1 LLAVVAALALLVPI
15 GIGLGSA
22 VSGFFGGGTTQTID
36 RSPDA
41 LLLSVRDI
49 ADYHAATGTYQV
61 LVDVEQENSRLPRML
76 SSERSTLFATG
87 SVDARV
93 DFSRLGSGAITT
105 SPDGKQ
111 ATIHLPAPTLAPA
124 VLDPA
129 QTRVVGRQRGL
140 VQRVEGRDQRP
151 AAGRQPAVRDRLGQ
165 AQRRRGAERPHRPR
179 GGQHPVDAH
188 RDGEVVRLRRRH
200 GHLRPA
206 CAARCPVAAVPD
218 GSDAR
223 PVGRPVHGRTRR

>member
-1 LLAVVAALALLVPI
+1 MLRTLQTRRSSLSTGRPRRTKLLAIVAALALLVPI
-15 GIGLGSA
+15 GIGLGN
-22 VSGFFGGGTTQTID
+22 GLEGWFGGSATQTVD

-61 LVDVEQENSRLPRML
+61 LVDVEHDTPHVPALL
-76 SSERSTLFATG
+76 SSERTTMFATG

-93 DFSRLGSGAITT
+93 DFSRLGSGAVSA

-111 ATIHLPAPTLAPA
+111 ATIHLPSPTLAPA

-140 VQRVEGRDQRP
+140 VQRVEDAIGDQPQDDSELTRSPRP
-151 AAGRQPAVRDRLGQ
+151 
-165 AQRRRGAERPHRPR
+165 
-179 GGQHPVDAH
+179 
-188 RDGEVVRLRRRH
+188 
-200 GHLRPA
+200 
-206 CAARCPVAAVPD
+206 
-218 GSDAR
+218 S
-223 PVGRPVHGRTRR
+223 

>member
-1 LLAVVAALALLVPI
+1 MAN
-15 GIGLGSA
+15 
-22 VSGFFGGGTTQTID
+22 FFGGGATQTID

-61 LVDVEQENSRLPRML
+61 LVDVEHENPRLPSL
-76 SSERSTLFATG
+76 LDSERSTLFATG

-140 VQRVEGRDQRP
+140 IWSRVAGDIMDLGLLVRPSIP
-151 AAGRQPAVRDRLGQ
+151 AAAIG
-165 AQRRRGAERPHRPR
+165 
-179 GGQHPVDAH
+179 
-188 RDGEVVRLRRRH
+188 DGFKT
-200 GHLRPA
+200 
-206 CAARCPVAAVPD
+206 RC
-218 GSDAR
+218 SL
-223 PVGRPVHGRTRR
+223 

>member
-1 LLAVVAALALLVPI
+1 MLRTLQRARWGPSTGRPRRTRLLAVVAALALLVPI

-111 ATIHLPAPTLAPA
+111 AAIHLPAPTLA
-124 VLDPA
+124 
-129 QTRVVGRQRGL
+129 
-140 VQRVEGRDQRP
+140 
-151 AAGRQPAVRDRLGQ
+151 AGRQPVVRDRLGQ

-206 CAARCPVAAVPD
+206 CPAHRSLVRFGGAA
-218 GSDAR
+218 G
-223 PVGRPVHGRTRR
+223 G

>member
-1 LLAVVAALALLVPI
+1 MLRTLQRIRSGPSTGRSPRTKLLAIVAALALLLPI

-22 VSGFFGGGTTQTID
+22 VANFFGGGTTQTID

-61 LVDVEQENSRLPRML
+61 LVDVEQENSRLPSL
-76 SSERSTLFATG
+76 LDSERSTLFATG

-140 VQRVEGRDQRP
+140 MQRVEDAISDQPQDDSQLYAIASAKLNAAAAQSDLTARAADNTRSMLTGMSKSFGYDAVTVTFDPPAPP
-151 AAGRQPAVRDRLGQ
+151 AAP
-165 AQRRRGAERPHRPR
+165 
-179 GGQHPVDAH
+179 
-188 RDGEVVRLRRRH
+188 
-200 GHLRPA
+200 
-206 CAARCPVAAVPD
+206 
-218 GSDAR
+218 
-223 PVGRPVHGRTRR
+223 

>member
-1 LLAVVAALALLVPI
+1 MLRSLQAQRSSLSTGRPPRTKLLAIVAALALLVPI
-15 GIGLGSA
+15 GIGLGN
-22 VSGFFGGGTTQTID
+22 GLEGWFGGSPTQTVD

-61 LVDVEQENSRLPRML
+61 LVDVEHETPHVPALL
-76 SSERSTLFATG
+76 SSERSTMFATG

-93 DFSRLGSGAITT
+93 DFSRLGSGAVSA

-111 ATIHLPAPTLAPA
+111 ATIHLPSPTLAPA

-140 VQRVEGRDQRP
+140 VQRVEDAISDQPQDDSELYAIASAKLNAAAAKSDLTARAADNTRSMLTGLSKSLGYDSVTVTFDPP
-151 AAGRQPAVRDRLGQ
+151 AQAPA
-165 AQRRRGAERPHRPR
+165 P
-179 GGQHPVDAH
+179 
-188 RDGEVVRLRRRH
+188 
-200 GHLRPA
+200 
-206 CAARCPVAAVPD
+206 
-218 GSDAR
+218 
-223 PVGRPVHGRTRR
+223 

>member
-1 LLAVVAALALLVPI
+1 MLRTLQTRRSSLSTGRPRRTKLLAIVAALALLVPI
-15 GIGLGSA
+15 GIGLGN
-22 VSGFFGGGTTQTID
+22 GLEGWFGGSATQAVD

-61 LVDVEQENSRLPRML
+61 LVDVEHNTPHVPALL
-76 SSERSTLFATG
+76 SSERTTMFATG

-93 DFSRLGSGAITT
+93 DFSRLGSGAVSA

-111 ATIHLPAPTLAPA
+111 ATIHLPSPTLAPA

-140 VQRVEGRDQRP
+140 VQRVEDAIGDQPQDNSELYAIASAKLNAAAANSDLTTRAADNTRSMLTGLSKSLGYDSVTVTFDPP
-151 AAGRQPAVRDRLGQ
+151 APAQ
-165 AQRRRGAERPHRPR
+165 AP
-179 GGQHPVDAH
+179 
-188 RDGEVVRLRRRH
+188 
-200 GHLRPA
+200 
-206 CAARCPVAAVPD
+206 
-218 GSDAR
+218 
-223 PVGRPVHGRTRR
+223 

>member
-1 LLAVVAALALLVPI
+1 MLRTLQTVRSGPRTGRPRRTKLLAMVAALALLVPI
-15 GIGLGSA
+15 GIGLGNA
-22 VSGFFGGGTTQTID
+22 VENFFGGSSTQTVD

-61 LVDVEQENSRLPRML
+61 LVDVAHENPNLPRLL
-76 SSERSTLFATG
+76 SSDRSTLFATG

-93 DFSRLGSGAITT
+93 DFSRLGSGAVST

-129 QTRVVGRQRGL
+129 QTRVVGRQRGI
-140 VQRVEGRDQRP
+140 VQRVEDAIGDQPQDDSELYAIASAKLNAAAATSDLTARAADNTRSMLTGLSKSLGYDAVTVTFDPP
-151 AAGRQPAVRDRLGQ
+151 APPPA
-165 AQRRRGAERPHRPR
+165 P
-179 GGQHPVDAH
+179 
-188 RDGEVVRLRRRH
+188 
-200 GHLRPA
+200 
-206 CAARCPVAAVPD
+206 
-218 GSDAR
+218 
-223 PVGRPVHGRTRR
+223 

>member
-1 LLAVVAALALLVPI
+1 MLRTLQTRRSSLSTGRPPRTKLLAIVAALALLVPI
-15 GIGLGSA
+15 GIGLGN
-22 VSGFFGGGTTQTID
+22 GLEGWFGGSATQTVD

-61 LVDVEQENSRLPRML
+61 LVDVEYATPHVPALL
-76 SSERSTLFATG
+76 SSERSTMFATG

-93 DFSRLGSGAITT
+93 DFSRLGSGAVSA

-140 VQRVEGRDQRP
+140 VQRVEDAIGDQPQDDSELYAIASAKLNAAAAKSDLTTRAADNTRSMLTGLSKSLGYDSVTVTFDPP
-151 AAGRQPAVRDRLGQ
+151 APPPA
-165 AQRRRGAERPHRPR
+165 P
-179 GGQHPVDAH
+179 
-188 RDGEVVRLRRRH
+188 
-200 GHLRPA
+200 
-206 CAARCPVAAVPD
+206 
-218 GSDAR
+218 
-223 PVGRPVHGRTRR
+223 

>member
-1 LLAVVAALALLVPI
+1 VAALALLVPI

-22 VSGFFGGGTTQTID
+22 VENFFGGSSTQTVD

-61 LVDVEQENSRLPRML
+61 LVDVAHENPNLPRLL
-76 SSERSTLFATG
+76 SSDRSTLFATG

-93 DFSRLGSGAITT
+93 DFSRLGSGAVST

-111 ATIHLPAPTLAPA
+111 ATIRLPAPTLAPA

-129 QTRVVGRQRGL
+129 QTRIVGRQRGI
-140 VQRVEGRDQRP
+140 VQRVEDAIGDQPQDDSELYAIASAKLNAAAAKSDLTTRAADNTRSMLTGLSKSLGYDAVTVTFDPP
-151 AAGRQPAVRDRLGQ
+151 APPA
-165 AQRRRGAERPHRPR
+165 P
-179 GGQHPVDAH
+179 
-188 RDGEVVRLRRRH
+188 
-200 GHLRPA
+200 
-206 CAARCPVAAVPD
+206 
-218 GSDAR
+218 
-223 PVGRPVHGRTRR
+223 

>member
-1 LLAVVAALALLVPI
+1 MLRTLQTARSGPRAVRPRRTKIVATAAALALLVPV
-15 GIGLGSA
+15 GISVGGAVENWLGGPS
-22 VSGFFGGGTTQTID
+22 TQTVD

-61 LVDVEQENSRLPRML
+61 LVDVAHETPHVPQVL
-76 SSERSTLFATG
+76 SGERSTLFATG

-93 DFSRLGSGAITT
+93 DFTRLGSGAVTM

-140 VQRVEGRDQRP
+140 VQRVEDAIGDQPQDDSELYAIASAKLNAAAANSDLTTRAADNTRSMLTGLTKSFGFDSVTVTFDPP
-151 AAGRQPAVRDRLGQ
+151 AQAPA
-165 AQRRRGAERPHRPR
+165 P
-179 GGQHPVDAH
+179 
-188 RDGEVVRLRRRH
+188 
-200 GHLRPA
+200 
-206 CAARCPVAAVPD
+206 
-218 GSDAR
+218 
-223 PVGRPVHGRTRR
+223 

>member
-1 LLAVVAALALLVPI
+1 MLRSLQMARSGPSTGRPRRMKLLAVVAALALLVPI
-15 GIGLGSA
+15 GIGLGNA
-22 VSGFFGGGTTQTID
+22 VSGFFGGATQTID

-61 LVDVEQENSRLPRML
+61 LVDVAHENPNLPRLL
-76 SSERSTLFATG
+76 SSDRSTLFATG

-93 DFSRLGSGAITT
+93 DFSRLGSGAVTT

-129 QTRVVGRQRGL
+129 QTRIVGRQRGI
-140 VQRVEGRDQRP
+140 VQRVEDALGDQPQDDSELYAIASAKLNAAAAKSDLTTRAADNTRSMLTGLTKSLGYDSVTVTFDPP
-151 AAGRQPAVRDRLGQ
+151 APPPQ
-165 AQRRRGAERPHRPR
+165 
-179 GGQHPVDAH
+179 
-188 RDGEVVRLRRRH
+188 
-200 GHLRPA
+200 
-206 CAARCPVAAVPD
+206 
-218 GSDAR
+218 
-223 PVGRPVHGRTRR
+223 